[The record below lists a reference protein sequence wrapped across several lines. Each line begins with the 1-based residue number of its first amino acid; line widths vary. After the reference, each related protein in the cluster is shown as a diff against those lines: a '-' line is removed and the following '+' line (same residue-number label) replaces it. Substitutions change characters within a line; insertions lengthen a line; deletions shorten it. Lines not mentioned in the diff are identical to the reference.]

1 MFEERSAMSTEASA
15 LHTNLLERITANLT
29 ETYRGVFSAE
39 TIDRYVYESYTAL
52 ARTAKVKTYLP
63 VLAERFAK
71 DRLRA
76 LAQAEGKI
84 ASVVPQ
90 ILFVCVQNAG
100 RSQIAS
106 ALLTHYAGDAVE
118 VRSAGSMPGTEVSP
132 VVVEVLRDRG
142 IDLSG
147 AYPKPLTDDVVRA
160 ADYVITMG
168 CGDVCPIYPG
178 KHYLDWDL
186 ADPADQSR
194 ERVEAIVDEIDER
207 VKGLWATIR

>member
-1 MFEERSAMSTEASA
+1 MSTETSA
-15 LHTNLLERITANLT
+15 LHANLLKRITANLA
-29 ETYRGVFSAE
+29 ESYRGIFSAE
-39 TIDRYVYESYTAL
+39 TIERYVYESYTAL
-52 ARTAKVKTYLP
+52 ARTAKVQTYLP

-84 ASVVPQ
+84 ASPVPQ

-106 ALLTHYAGDAVE
+106 ALLTHYAGDGVE
-118 VRSAGSMPGTEVSP
+118 VRSAGSMPGTELSP
-132 VVVEVLRDRG
+132 VVVEVLQDRG
-142 IDLSG
+142 IDLTG

-186 ADPADQSR
+186 ADPADESR
-194 ERVEAIVDEIDER
+194 ERVAAIVDGIDER
-207 VKGLWATIR
+207 VRGLWGTIQ

>member
-1 MFEERSAMSTEASA
+1 MSTETSA
-15 LHTNLLERITANLT
+15 LHANLLKRITANLA
-29 ETYRGVFSAE
+29 ESYRGIFSAE
-39 TIDRYVYESYTAL
+39 TIERYVYESYTAL
-52 ARTAKVKTYLP
+52 ARTAKVQTYLP

-84 ASVVPQ
+84 ASPVPQ

-106 ALLTHYAGDAVE
+106 ALLTHYAGDGVE
-118 VRSAGSMPGTEVSP
+118 VRSAGSMPGTELSP
-132 VVVEVLRDRG
+132 VVVEVLQDRG
-142 IDLSG
+142 IDLTG

-186 ADPADQSR
+186 ADPADESR
-194 ERVEAIVDEIDER
+194 ERVAAIVDEIDER
-207 VKGLWATIR
+207 VRGLWGTIQ

>member
-1 MFEERSAMSTEASA
+1 MSTEASA
-15 LHTNLLERITANLT
+15 LHTNLLKRITGNLT

-39 TIDRYVYESYTAL
+39 TIERYVYESYTAL
-52 ARTAKVKTYLP
+52 ARTAKVQTYLP

-90 ILFVCVQNAG
+90 VLFVCVHNAG
-100 RSQIAS
+100 RSQIAA
-106 ALLTHYAGDAVE
+106 ALLKHYAGEGVE
-118 VRSAGSMPGTEVSP
+118 VRSAGSTPGDEISP
-132 VVVEVLRDRG
+132 MAVEVLRDRG
-142 IDLSG
+142 LDLTG

-207 VKGLWATIR
+207 VKGLWQTVH

>member
-1 MFEERSAMSTEASA
+1 MSTETSA
-15 LHTNLLERITANLT
+15 LHANLLKRITANLA
-29 ETYRGVFSAE
+29 ESYRGIFSAE
-39 TIDRYVYESYTAL
+39 TIERYVYESYTAL
-52 ARTAKVKTYLP
+52 ARTAKVQTYLP

-84 ASVVPQ
+84 ASPVPQ

-106 ALLTHYAGDAVE
+106 ALLTHYAGDGVE
-118 VRSAGSMPGTEVSP
+118 VRSAGSMPGTELSP
-132 VVVEVLRDRG
+132 VVVEVLQDRG
-142 IDLSG
+142 IDLTG

-178 KHYLDWDL
+178 KNYLDWDL
-186 ADPADQSR
+186 ADPADESR
-194 ERVEAIVDEIDER
+194 ERVAAIVDEIDER
-207 VKGLWATIR
+207 VRGLWGTIQ

>member
-1 MFEERSAMSTEASA
+1 MSTEASA

>member
-1 MFEERSAMSTEASA
+1 MSTEASA
-15 LHTNLLERITANLT
+15 LHTNLLRRITGNLT

-39 TIDRYVYESYTAL
+39 TIERYVYESYTAL
-52 ARTAKVKTYLP
+52 ARTAKVQTYLP

-90 ILFVCVQNAG
+90 VLFVCVHNAG
-100 RSQIAS
+100 RSQIAA
-106 ALLTHYAGDAVE
+106 ALLKHYAGDGVE
-118 VRSAGSMPGTEVSP
+118 VRSAGSHPSDEISP
-132 VVVEVLRDRG
+132 LAAEVLRDRG
-142 IDLSG
+142 LDLTG

-178 KHYLDWDL
+178 KHYLDWEL
-186 ADPADQSR
+186 ADPAGQGR
-194 ERVEAIVDEIDER
+194 EGVEAIVDEIDER
-207 VKGLWATIR
+207 VKGLWQTVG